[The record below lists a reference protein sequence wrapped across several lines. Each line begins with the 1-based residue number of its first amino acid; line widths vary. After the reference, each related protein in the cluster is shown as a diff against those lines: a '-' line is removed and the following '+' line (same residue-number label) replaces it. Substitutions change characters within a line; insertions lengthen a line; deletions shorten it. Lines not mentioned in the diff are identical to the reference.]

1 MRLHLIGLSL
11 ISTLMLLFGCSSVPQ
26 QEKAASS
33 SNEADWAAVRKAN
46 QARNAALEAGDVEAY
61 LDSYTDD
68 AIWLPPHTE
77 EITGKST
84 ARQRLTDKLKNYSY
98 SFSTESKEENQV
110 GPGWIIDWGTYVSA
124 VTDNK
129 TGDVVNDVGSYLSVW
144 KKCEDGKWRI
154 AYDIWNS
161 DRPAPAPVKK

>member
-1 MRLHLIGLSL
+1 VVAGLLLLLALALGPVGCQETVWVEPDDGSVQEGPFDAQVYWASDMVP
-11 ISTLMLLFGCSSVPQ
+11 STLRVSL
-26 QEKAASS
+26 
-33 SNEADWAAVRKAN
+33 NN
-46 QARNAALEAGDVEAY
+46 
-61 LDSYTDD
+61 
-68 AIWLPPHTE
+68 E
-77 EITGKST
+77 EITGKSA
-84 ARQRLTDKLKNYSY
+84 ARQRLADKLKDYSY

-110 GPGWIIDWGTYVSA
+110 GPGWIIDWGSYVSA

-161 DRPAPAPVKK
+161 DRLAPTTTKK